1 MVFLEEGP
9 PVSGWG
15 SWGHRWHVPEAER
28 PQGVGGQDVL
38 TQEADHEV
46 SVGLRPRVRP
56 VEVAFGLKMKIIFLG
71 GIILKLKNGNHE
83 NLDKKTWRNIKP
95 LKLASI
101 ICVLSKVFADLAIS

>member
-15 SWGHRWHVPEAER
+15 CWGHGWHVPEAER

-46 SVGLRPRVRP
+46 SVGLGPRVRP
-56 VEVAFGLKMKIIFLG
+56 VEVAFGLKMKIIVLG
-71 GIILKLKNGNHE
+71 GIQVEKWKPQRPGQE
-83 NLDKKTWRNIKP
+83 NLTEYKT
-95 LKLASI
+95 A
-101 ICVLSKVFADLAIS
+101 